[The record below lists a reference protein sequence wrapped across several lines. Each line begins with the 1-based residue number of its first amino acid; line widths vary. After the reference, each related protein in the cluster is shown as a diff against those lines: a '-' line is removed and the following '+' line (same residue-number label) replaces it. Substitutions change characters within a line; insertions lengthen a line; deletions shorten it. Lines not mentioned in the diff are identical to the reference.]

1 MNRSVGRLLV
11 LCVGILIA
19 LGAFGVARLAGASC
33 SPFTHAPSTRV
44 LFLGNSYT
52 YVNDLP
58 TVFRDLARAGG
69 QNVET
74 SMVANGGETLA
85 DHAASPASVNAISGS
100 RWQFVVLQEQSEIP
114 SLEADR
120 QGQMYPA
127 ARTLVGIVRAAGAM
141 PILFQTWAHRDGWPD
156 YRLDYGA
163 MQIAI
168 DQGYGAIGAEL
179 GVTVAP
185 AGQAWQTVLR
195 EDPAIALWQDDGS
208 HPSAAG
214 TYLAAC
220 VLYTRI
226 FGATPVGI
234 SASEGLSPDIARIL
248 QVAATEQ

>member
-1 MNRSVGRLLV
+1 
-11 LCVGILIA
+11 
-19 LGAFGVARLAGASC
+19 
-33 SPFTHAPSTRV
+33 
-44 LFLGNSYT
+44 
-52 YVNDLP
+52 
-58 TVFRDLARAGG
+58 
-69 QNVET
+69 
-74 SMVANGGETLA
+74 
-85 DHAASPASVNAISGS
+85 
-100 RWQFVVLQEQSEIP
+100 
-114 SLEADR
+114 
-120 QGQMYPA
+120 
-127 ARTLVGIVRAAGAM
+127 M

-195 EDPAIALWQDDGS
+195 EDPAIALWQADGS